1 MGWWFSVLLV
11 AMALAAAY
19 FGWNWF
25 ARYFREGVDDPQNAD
40 VAAIMLLGGGA
51 LLVVLVAG
59 VAFELLSRMGW
70 L

>member
-1 MGWWFSVLLV
+1 
-11 AMALAAAY
+11 
-19 FGWNWF
+19 
-25 ARYFREGVDDPQNAD
+25 VDDPQNAD